1 MGDIV
6 SKAKLFVDHSGG
18 NFQVKRVESCDIAFE
33 HDLTIVTAVGVD
45 GGAGYRAQTGGGELT
60 LEVYPETGKA
70 EVDYLRLFFSR
81 EQFRWTIQ
89 EEDGARFQCRYC
101 RVKAP
106 PGRKYNSK
114 GDVMMTVGVKFLQ
127 FGQI

>member
-6 SKAKLFVDHSGG
+6 SKAKLYVDHSGG
-18 NFQVKRVESCDIAFE
+18 NFQVKRVESCEIAFE
-33 HDLTIVTAVGVD
+33 HDLTIITAVGVD

-70 EVDYLRLFFSR
+70 EVDYLKLFFTR
-81 EQFRWTIQ
+81 ELFRWTMQ

-101 RVKAP
+101 R
-106 PGRKYNSK
+106 
-114 GDVMMTVGVKFLQ
+114 
-127 FGQI
+127 